1 MKLTK
6 IREVRQKKGLQIKEI
21 ADMLSAPYRTIQD
34 WDSGARK
41 PPEWIEKIVIE
52 KIKKYKKKS

>member
-1 MKLTK
+1 MKLTR

-21 ADMLSAPYRTIQD
+21 ADMLGAPYRTIQD

-41 PPEWIEKIVIE
+41 PPEWIEKIIIE
-52 KIKKYKKKS
+52 KIEKYVKKC

>member
-1 MKLTK
+1 MKLTR

-21 ADMLSAPYRTIQD
+21 ADMLGAPYRTIQD